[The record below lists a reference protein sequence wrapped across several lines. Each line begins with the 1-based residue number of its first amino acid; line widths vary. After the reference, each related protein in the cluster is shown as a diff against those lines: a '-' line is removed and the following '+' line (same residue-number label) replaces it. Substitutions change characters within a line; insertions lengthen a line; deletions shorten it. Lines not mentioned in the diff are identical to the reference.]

1 MSPDPPK
8 SLFLPA
14 CLFVFM
20 CALFRREQ
28 EKEMSHLLSTPF
40 PILSM
45 WWTVSVPIAFYFSTA
60 FLKESSLLLFKG
72 PGCPQLAPCFAAWQH
87 TSWAEV
93 ASRSHCSCSTPFLI
107 GHLKCN
113 CRTETS
119 SMSFQFVCLF
129 IYLRFAPAKGKQK
142 LERQQ
147 KQLRN
152 YIPKLLGNVIC
163 SGDFSLK
170 CTNFSYCAFK
180 ILADWMFRTSLLTSL
195 LVSKWSVPITEQC
208 WLFVHA
214 TPHICQNTVIL
225 KQSFQALVAWIG
237 SI

>member
-20 CALFRREQ
+20 CALFQREQ

-45 WWTVSVPIAFYFSTA
+45 WWTVSIPIAFYFSTA
-60 FLKESSLLLFKG
+60 LLKESSLLLFKG
-72 PGCPQLAPCFAAWQH
+72 PECPQLAPCFAAWQH

-93 ASRSHCSCSTPFLI
+93 ASSSHCSCSTPFLI

-129 IYLRFAPAKGKQK
+129 IYLCKICPSKGKTEAGETAEPAKK
-142 LERQQ
+142 LYTKTFRKCYMFWRLFIEMHKFFILCLQNIGW
-147 KQLRN
+147 L
-152 YIPKLLGNVIC
+152 NV
-163 SGDFSLK
+163 
-170 CTNFSYCAFK
+170 
-180 ILADWMFRTSLLTSL
+180 
-195 LVSKWSVPITEQC
+195 
-208 WLFVHA
+208 
-214 TPHICQNTVIL
+214 
-225 KQSFQALVAWIG
+225 
-237 SI
+237 